1 MSDASEPTSSHEAL
15 RRLDHAH
22 LWHPFTPMQAWFDED
37 PVVIVRG
44 AGRELVDDAG
54 RRYLDG
60 VSSLW
65 CNVHGHNHPA
75 LNAAIIAQLEQVAHT
90 TLLGLTNV
98 PAVRL
103 AERLARLAPPGL
115 TRVFYSDDGSTAEE
129 AALKMALQY
138 QHLAGAPNKTRFAS
152 LVQAYHG
159 DTLGAVGVG
168 YSETFHRF
176 FRPVL
181 ADALRLTP
189 PHVRRWRDRLS
200 PADALAQAV
209 AEARDAI
216 TRERDALAAVV
227 VEPLMQGAAG
237 MWPHPPEYL
246 RALREATTEAG
257 GLLICDEVATGF
269 GRTGTMFAC
278 EQAGIAP
285 DLLCVAKGITGGYLP
300 LAATLATERIHD
312 AFLGP
317 PAAGRTFFHGHTYTG
332 NPLGCAAALA
342 NLDLFDRDRTL
353 DRLGPKITQLERLLA
368 RDVAPLPHVADVRQ
382 CGVMVGIE
390 LAADGAERLPYPT
403 AERMGARVTL
413 EARRRGVIVRPLG
426 DVVVLMPPLTITSEE
441 IDRLVTAVR
450 DAVAAVT
457 GA

>member
-1 MSDASEPTSSHEAL
+1 MSAAGQPALTHEEL
-15 RRLDHAH
+15 RRLDHTY
-22 LWHPFTPMQAWFDED
+22 LWHPFTPMQTWLDED
-37 PVVIVRG
+37 PVVVVRG
-44 AGRELVDDAG
+44 EGNELIDDRG

-65 CNVHGHNHPA
+65 CNVHGHNHPE
-75 LNAAIIAQLEQVAHT
+75 LNAAIAAQLEQVAHS

-103 AERLARLAPPGL
+103 AERLVKLAPPGL
-115 TRVFYSDDGSTAEE
+115 TRVFYSDDGATAEE

-138 QHLAGAPNKTRFAS
+138 WHLSGRPGKTRFAS

-189 PHVRRWRDRLS
+189 PHVHRWRDRLS
-200 PADALAQAV
+200 HADALERAV
-209 AEARDAI
+209 GEARDAI
-216 TRERDALAAVV
+216 AREGDVLAAVV

-246 RALREATTEAG
+246 RALREATDEAG
-257 GLLICDEVATGF
+257 VLLVCDEVATGF

-278 EQAGIAP
+278 EQAGVSP
-285 DLLCVAKGITGGYLP
+285 DLLCVAKAITGGYLP

-317 PAAGRTFFHGHTYTG
+317 PAAGRTFYHGHTYTG

-342 NLDLFDRDRTL
+342 SLDVFDNERTL
-353 DRLGPKITQLERLLA
+353 ARLGPKAARLERLLGTE
-368 RDVAPLPHVADVRQ
+368 VAPLPHVADVRQ
-382 CGVMVGIE
+382 CGVMVGVE
-390 LAADGAERLPYPT
+390 LAADAAERRPYP
-403 AERMGARVTL
+403 AADRMGARVTA

-426 DVVVLMPPLTITSEE
+426 DVVVLMPPLSITGAE
-441 IDRLVTAVR
+441 IDRLVAAVR
-450 DAVAAVT
+450 DAIAEVT

>member
-1 MSDASEPTSSHEAL
+1 MSDVNRPALSHE
-15 RRLDHAH
+15 RIRQLDHAC
-22 LWHPFTPMQAWFDED
+22 LWHPFTPMQAWFEED
-37 PVVIVRG
+37 PVVIVHG
-44 AGRELVDDAG
+44 DGNELIGDDG

-65 CNVHGHNHPA
+65 CNVHGHNHPE
-75 LNAAIIAQLEQVAHT
+75 LNAAITAQLGRVAHT
-90 TLLGLTNV
+90 TLLGLTHV
-98 PAVRL
+98 PAVQL
-103 AERLARLAPPGL
+103 AERLVGLAPPGL
-115 TRVFYSDDGSTAEE
+115 TRVFYSDSGATAEE

-138 QHLAGAPNKTRFAS
+138 WHLSGQPGKTRFAS

-176 FRPVL
+176 FKPVL

-200 PADALAQAV
+200 HDEALDLAV
-209 AEARDAI
+209 GEARDSIA
-216 TRERDALAAVV
+216 READVLAAVV

-237 MWPHPPEYL
+237 MWPHPPDYL

-257 GLLICDEVATGF
+257 VLLVCDEVATGF

-300 LAATLATERIHD
+300 LAATLATERVHD

-317 PAAGRTFFHGHTYTG
+317 PAAGRTFYHGHTYTG

-342 NLDLFDRDRTL
+342 SLDIFERERTL
-353 DRLGPKITQLERLLA
+353 DRLGPKIHRLEQLLA
-368 RDVAPLPHVADVRQ
+368 RHVAPLPHVADVRQ
-382 CGVMVGIE
+382 RGVMVGIE
-390 LAADGAERLPYPT
+390 LAADATARRPYP
-403 AERMGARVTL
+403 AADRMGARVVL
-413 EARRRGVIVRPLG
+413 ETRRRGVIVRPLG
-426 DVVVLMPPLTITSEE
+426 DVVVLMPPLSITADELE
-441 IDRLVTAVR
+441 RLVTVVR
-450 DAVAAVT
+450 DAIVEVAGT
-457 GA
+457 

>member
-1 MSDASEPTSSHEAL
+1 MSRSAGRPWSHDAI

-22 LWHPFTPMQAWFDED
+22 LWHPFTPMQVWLDDD
-37 PVVIVRG
+37 PVVIVRAEG
-44 AGRELVDDAG
+44 HELIDDGG

-65 CNVHGHNHPA
+65 CNVHGHNHPE
-75 LNAAIIAQLEQVAHT
+75 LNAAVAAQLERVAHT
-90 TLLGLTNV
+90 TLLGLTSV
-98 PAVRL
+98 PAVLL
-103 AERLARLAPPGL
+103 AERLVRLTPPGL
-115 TRVFYSDDGSTAEE
+115 TRVFYSDNGATAEE

-138 QHLAGAPNKTRFAS
+138 WQMTGAPKKTRFAS

-176 FRPVL
+176 FKPVL

-189 PHVRRWRDRLS
+189 PHVRRWRDGM
-200 PADALAQAV
+200 PDDAALARAID
-209 AEARDAI
+209 EAREAI

-246 RALREATTEAG
+246 RALRDATDSADV
-257 GLLICDEVATGF
+257 LLICDEVATGF

-278 EQAGIAP
+278 EQAGVVP
-285 DLLCVAKGITGGYLP
+285 DLLCLAKGITGGYLP
-300 LAATLATERIHD
+300 LAATLATDRVHD

-317 PAAGRTFFHGHTYTG
+317 PEAGRTFFHGHTYTG
-332 NPLGCAAALA
+332 NALGCAAALA
-342 NLDLFDRDRTL
+342 SLDLFERDRV
-353 DRLGPKITQLERLLA
+353 LERLRPKIDRLA
-368 RDVAPLPHVADVRQ
+368 ERLASDVTPLPHVADVRQ

-390 LAADGAERLPYPT
+390 IAADASARRPYPPGD
-403 AERMGARVTL
+403 RMGAGVTV

-426 DVVVLMPPLTITSEE
+426 DVVVLMPPLSIRDDEL
-441 IDRLVTAVR
+441 DRLVTGVR
-450 DAVAAVT
+450 DAIVAVT
-457 GA
+457 GG

>member
-1 MSDASEPTSSHEAL
+1 M
-15 RRLDHAH
+15 
-22 LWHPFTPMQAWFDED
+22 
-37 PVVIVRG
+37 VIVRG
-44 AGRELVDDAG
+44 DGNELIDDGG

-75 LNAAIIAQLEQVAHT
+75 LNAAIAGQLEQVAHT

-103 AERLARLAPPGL
+103 AERLVRLAPPGL
-115 TRVFYSDDGSTAEE
+115 TRVFYSDNGATAEE

-138 QHLAGAPNKTRFAS
+138 QHLAGAPNRTRFAS

-168 YSETFHRF
+168 YSERFHRF
-176 FRPVL
+176 FKPVL

-216 TRERDALAAVV
+216 ARERDKLAAVV

-237 MWPHPPEYL
+237 MWPTRRSTSAPSGRQPTRPASAHLRRGGDRLRTHRHDVRVPSRPASLPTCSASPRASPGAISRWPPRWPPSASTTRSWGHRP
-246 RALREATTEAG
+246 RAARSFTATPTPAIRSAARPPWPAS
-257 GLLICDEVATGF
+257 ICSSATG
-269 GRTGTMFAC
+269 
-278 EQAGIAP
+278 
-285 DLLCVAKGITGGYLP
+285 
-300 LAATLATERIHD
+300 HW
-312 AFLGP
+312 
-317 PAAGRTFFHGHTYTG
+317 
-332 NPLGCAAALA
+332 
-342 NLDLFDRDRTL
+342 
-353 DRLGPKITQLERLLA
+353 DRLGAKIARLERLLTA
-368 RDVAPLPHVADVRQ
+368 DVAPLPHVADVRQ
-382 CGVMVGIE
+382 CGVMIGIE
-390 LAADGAERLPYPT
+390 LAADTAERRPYP
-403 AERMGARVTL
+403 AADRMGARVTV

-426 DVVVLMPPLTITSEE
+426 DVVVLMPPLSITVDE
-441 IDRLVTAVR
+441 IDRLVTVVR
-450 DAVAAVT
+450 DAIATVT
-457 GA
+457 DT

>member
-1 MSDASEPTSSHEAL
+1 MSDASRPALSHEEL
-15 RRLDHAH
+15 RRLDHTY
-22 LWHPFTPMQAWFDED
+22 LWHPFTPMQAWLEED

-44 AGRELVDDAG
+44 DGNELIDDAG
-54 RRYLDG
+54 RHYLDG

-65 CNVHGHNHPA
+65 CNVHGHNHPE
-75 LNAAIIAQLEQVAHT
+75 LNAAVTAQLRQVAHT

-103 AERLARLAPPGL
+103 AERLVALAPRGL
-115 TRVFYSDDGSTAEE
+115 TRVFYSDNGATAEE

-138 QHLAGAPNKTRFAS
+138 WHLSGKPDKTRFAS

-200 PADALAQAV
+200 PADALDQAI

-216 TRERDALAAVV
+216 AGERDALAAVV

-237 MWPHPPEYL
+237 MWPHPPDYL
-246 RALREATTEAG
+246 RALREATAAAG
-257 GLLICDEVATGF
+257 VLLICDEVATGF

-278 EQAGIAP
+278 EQAGVSP

-300 LAATLATERIHD
+300 LAATLATERLHD

-317 PAAGRTFFHGHTYTG
+317 PAAGRTFYHGHTYTG

-342 NLDLFDRDRTL
+342 SLDLFEHERTL
-353 DRLGPKITQLERLLA
+353 DRLGPKIARLENLLA
-368 RDVAPLPHVADVRQ
+368 AEIAPLPHVADVRQ

-390 LAADGAERLPYPT
+390 LAANAADRRPYPAADRT
-403 AERMGARVTL
+403 GARVTVA
-413 EARRRGVIVRPLG
+413 ARRRGVIVRPLG
-426 DVVVLMPPLTITSEE
+426 DVVVLMPPLSITGDE
-441 IDRLVTAVR
+441 IDRLVTAVGE
-450 DAVAAVT
+450 AVREVT

>member
-1 MSDASEPTSSHEAL
+1 MSRSAGRPWSHDAI

-22 LWHPFTPMQAWFDED
+22 LWHPFTPMQVWLDDD
-37 PVVIVRG
+37 PVVIVRAEG
-44 AGRELVDDAG
+44 HELIDDGG

-65 CNVHGHNHPA
+65 CNVHGHNHPE
-75 LNAAIIAQLEQVAHT
+75 LNAAVAAQLGRVAHT
-90 TLLGLTNV
+90 TLLGLTSV
-98 PAVRL
+98 PAVLL
-103 AERLARLAPPGL
+103 AERLVRLAPPGL
-115 TRVFYSDDGSTAEE
+115 TRVFYSDNGATAEE

-138 QHLAGAPNKTRFAS
+138 WQMTGAPKKTRFAS

-176 FRPVL
+176 FKPVL

-189 PHVRRWRDRLS
+189 PHVRRWHDGMS
-200 PADALAQAV
+200 DDAALARAID
-209 AEARDAI
+209 EAREAI
-216 TRERDALAAVV
+216 TRGRDGLAAVV

-246 RALREATTEAG
+246 RALREATDAADV
-257 GLLICDEVATGF
+257 LLICDEVATGF

-278 EQAGIAP
+278 EQADVAP
-285 DLLCVAKGITGGYLP
+285 DLLCLAKGITGGYLP
-300 LAATLATERIHD
+300 LAATLATDRVHD

-317 PAAGRTFFHGHTYTG
+317 PEAGRTFFHGHTYTG
-332 NPLGCAAALA
+332 NALGCAAALA
-342 NLDLFDRDRTL
+342 SLDLFESDR
-353 DRLGPKITQLERLLA
+353 ILERLRPKIDRLA
-368 RDVAPLPHVADVRQ
+368 ERLASGVAPLPHVADVRQ

-390 LAADGAERLPYPT
+390 IAADAAARRPYPP
-403 AERMGARVTL
+403 ADRMGARVTV

-426 DVVVLMPPLTITSEE
+426 DVVVLMPPLSIRDDEL
-441 IDRLVTAVR
+441 DRLVTVVR
-450 DAVAAVT
+450 DAIVAVT

>member
-1 MSDASEPTSSHEAL
+1 MSRPTQPDQTHATL
-15 RRLDHAH
+15 RRLDHAY
-22 LWHPFTPMQAWFDED
+22 LWHPFTPMQAWFEED
-37 PVVIVRG
+37 PVIIVRG
-44 AGRELVDDAG
+44 DGNELIDDG
-54 RRYLDG
+54 GKRYLDG

-65 CNVHGHNHPA
+65 CNVHGHNHPS
-75 LNAAIIAQLEQVAHT
+75 LNAAITEQLGQVAHT

-103 AERLARLAPPGL
+103 AERLVDLAPPGL
-115 TRVFYSDDGSTAEE
+115 TRVFYSDNGATAEE

-138 QHLAGAPNKTRFAS
+138 WHLSGKPGKTRFAS

-176 FRPVL
+176 FKPVL

-200 PADALAQAV
+200 RADALERAI

-216 TRERDALAAVV
+216 AGERDALAAVV

-246 RALREATTEAG
+246 RALREATDAAG
-257 GLLICDEVATGF
+257 VLLICDEVATGF

-278 EQAGIAP
+278 EQAGVAP

-317 PAAGRTFFHGHTYTG
+317 PAEGRTFYHGHTYTG

-342 NLDLFDRDRTL
+342 SLDLFEHDRTL
-353 DRLGPKITQLERLLA
+353 DRLSSKIARLERLLTSE
-368 RDVAPLPHVADVRQ
+368 VSPLPHVADVRQ

-390 LAADGAERLPYPT
+390 LAADAAERRPYSA
-403 AERMGARVTL
+403 AERMGARVTA

-426 DVVVLMPPLTITSEE
+426 DVVVLMPPLSITGDE
-441 IDRLVTAVR
+441 IDRLVNVVR
-450 DAVAAVT
+450 DAIGEVT

>member
-1 MSDASEPTSSHEAL
+1 MSAPGEPASSHADL

-22 LWHPFTPMQAWFDED
+22 LWHPFTPMQAWLEED

-44 AGRELVDDAG
+44 EGNELIDDGG

-75 LNAAIIAQLEQVAHT
+75 LNAAITAQLERVAHT
-90 TLLGLTNV
+90 TLLGLTHV

-103 AERLARLAPPGL
+103 AERLAGLAPPGL
-115 TRVFYSDDGSTAEE
+115 TRVFYSDDGATAEE

-138 QHLAGAPNKTRFAS
+138 WHLNGAPGRTRFAS
-152 LVQAYHG
+152 LAQAYHG

-168 YSETFHRF
+168 YVETFHRF
-176 FRPVL
+176 FKPVL
-181 ADALRLTP
+181 ADALRLIP
-189 PHVRRWRDRLS
+189 PHVLRRRDRLS
-200 PADALAQAV
+200 PADALDRAV

-216 TRERDALAAVV
+216 AREGDVLAAVV

-246 RALREATTEAG
+246 RALREATSEAG
-257 GLLICDEVATGF
+257 VLLICDEVATGF

-278 EQAGIAP
+278 EQAGITP

-300 LAATLATERIHD
+300 LAATLATETVHD

-317 PAAGRTFFHGHTYTG
+317 PAAGRTFYHGHTYTG

-353 DRLGPKITQLERLLA
+353 DRLGPKIARLERLLA
-368 RDVAPLPHVADVRQ
+368 SEVAPLPHVEDVRQ

-390 LAADGAERLPYPT
+390 LAADAAGRRPYP
-403 AERMGARVTL
+403 AADRMGARVTA

-426 DVVVLMPPLTITSEE
+426 DVVVLMPPLSITGAE
-441 IDRLVTAVR
+441 IDRLVTVVR
-450 DAVAAVT
+450 DAVAEVT